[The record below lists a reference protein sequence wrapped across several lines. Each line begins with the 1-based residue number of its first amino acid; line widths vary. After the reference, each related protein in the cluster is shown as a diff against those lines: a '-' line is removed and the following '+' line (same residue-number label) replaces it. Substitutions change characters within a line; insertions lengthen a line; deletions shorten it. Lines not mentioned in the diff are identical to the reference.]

1 MCIALGIEIGFTR
14 QPTFQYPPHLVSPH
28 SLPLFLFLSFPFFHL
43 YLYLYLSLSLSSFL
57 ISPFFCL
64 GLAFLFVRDSP
75 SAGLEYPD
83 WARLPPPSIPYS
95 SSLSPAHTSSNT
107 TISHQF
113 NRFPRPVSLL
123 IVSFLHVVFLV
134 TTFTTLFPLPYSRAF
149 SCLPVEVEKNVG
161 LY

>member
-1 MCIALGIEIGFTR
+1 MYSTR
-14 QPTFQYPPHLVSPH
+14 NRDRVHETTHIPVSTSPSQSSLSP
-28 SLPLFLFLSFPFFHL
+28 SLPLPFLSLLPPL
-43 YLYLYLSLSLSSFL
+43 PLPLPLSLSSFL

>member
-1 MCIALGIEIGFTR
+1 MYSTR
-14 QPTFQYPPHLVSPH
+14 NRDRVHETTHIPVSTSPSQSSLSP
-28 SLPLFLFLSFPFFHL
+28 SLPLPFLSLLPPL
-43 YLYLYLSLSLSSFL
+43 PLPLTLSSFL

-83 WARLPPPSIPYS
+83 GARLPPPSIPYS

>member
-1 MCIALGIEIGFTR
+1 MLVFSMYSVVFIHASSIGRGEAWIGYSSALSSCPECRALGIEIRFTR
-14 QPTFQYPPHLVSPH
+14 QPTFQYPPHLVGAH
-28 SLPLFLFLSFPFFHL
+28 
-43 YLYLYLSLSLSSFL
+43 SLSLSPSLPFLSFSSSTATSSSHTLSRFL

-113 NRFPRPVSLL
+113 NRFFVP
-123 IVSFLHVVFLV
+123 
-134 TTFTTLFPLPYSRAF
+134 FPS
-149 SCLPVEVEKNVG
+149 
-161 LY
+161 

>member
-43 YLYLYLSLSLSSFL
+43 YLYLYLSLSPVFLFPVSFVL
-57 ISPFFCL
+57 VWRFCL
-64 GLAFLFVRDSP
+64 FATPLLLVLNIRIGPVFL
-75 SAGLEYPD
+75 
-83 WARLPPPSIPYS
+83 RLPSHIPPLYPQRIPAATQQSPTNSI
-95 SSLSPAHTSSNT
+95 A
-107 TISHQF
+107 
-113 NRFPRPVSLL
+113 FPTLFTLDRLV
-123 IVSFLHVVFLV
+123 LHVVFLV

-161 LY
+161 LH